1 MIRIMLNAYKYRLH
15 PTREQSEFFNKSFGC
30 VRFIYNWG
38 LQKRIEAYMKDKGRI
53 SYVQLCAM
61 LTDLKKEEQYS
72 WLREVSNEC
81 LQQALRN
88 LDAAFTR
95 FFREK
100 EGFPRFKSKSRSRQS
115 YKAILSVH
123 VDQERRRIK
132 LPKIGWVKYGNNRKF
147 EGDVRSVTVSVT
159 PSGKYHVS
167 VLVDD
172 GKEIPEK
179 LPVTFDTT
187 IGIDMGIK
195 DFAVCSNGDT
205 YENPRYLIKAEQR
218 LRTLQRRLSRKK
230 KGSNRRNRARMIL
243 ARQHE
248 KVANRRQD
256 YLHKISTKIVRENQA
271 IVVEDLNTK
280 GMMRNHRLSKA
291 IGACGWSTF
300 FKMLE
305 YKCERQ
311 GKTFIRIGRFDPSSK
326 TCSCGHVYRGLK
338 LSEREWVCPSCGSV
352 NDRDLLA
359 ACNIKRFGLQEQ
371 NLLFVNKPVAHGGL
385 DVEVPTMDDRQE
397 IDLKSSVP
405 VKRQYVQ
412 V

>member
-1 MIRIMLNAYKYRLH
+1 MLNAYKYRLH
-15 PTREQSEFFNKSFGC
+15 PTREQSRFFNKRFGC

-38 LQKRIEAYMKDKGRI
+38 LQKRIEAYAKDKGRI

-61 LTDLKKEEQYS
+61 LTDLKKEGKYS
-72 WLREVSNEC
+72 WLRDVSTEC
-81 LQQALRN
+81 LQQSLRN

-100 EGFPRFKSKSRSRQS
+100 KGFPRFKSKSRSRQS

-172 GKEIPEK
+172 GKELPEK

-205 YENPRYLIKAEQR
+205 YENPGHLIKAEQR
-218 LRTLQRRLSRKK
+218 LRTLQKRLSRKK

-243 ARQHE
+243 AIQHE

-280 GMMRNHRLSKA
+280 GMMKNHRLSKA

-326 TCSCGHVYRGLK
+326 MCSCGHVYRGLK
-338 LSEREWVCPSCGSV
+338 LSEREWVCPNCGSV

-371 NLLFVNKPVAHGGL
+371 NLLFVNKPVAHGGS

-405 VKRQYVQ
+405 VKRQYIKV
-412 V
+412 

>member
-1 MIRIMLNAYKYRLH
+1 MLNAYKYRLH

-38 LQKRIEAYMKDKGRI
+38 LQKRIEAYAKDKGRI

-61 LTDLKKEEQYS
+61 LTELKKEEQYS
-72 WLREVSNEC
+72 WLREVSTEC

-100 EGFPRFKSKSRSRQS
+100 KGFPRFKSKSRSRQS

-172 GKEIPEK
+172 GKELPEK

-218 LRTLQRRLSRKK
+218 LRTLQKRLSRKK

-280 GMMRNHRLSKA
+280 GMMKNHRLSKA

-326 TCSCGHVYRGLK
+326 MCSCGHVCRGLK
-338 LSEREWVCPSCGSV
+338 LPEREWVCPNCGSV

-371 NLLFVNKPVAHGGL
+371 NLLFVNKPVAHGGS

-405 VKRQYVQ
+405 VKRQYIKV
-412 V
+412 

>member
-1 MIRIMLNAYKYRLH
+1 MLNAYKYRLH

-53 SYVQLCAM
+53 SYVQLCSM
-61 LTDLKKEEQYS
+61 LTELKKEEQYS
-72 WLREVSNEC
+72 WLREVSTEC

-100 EGFPRFKSKSRSRQS
+100 KGFPRFKSKSRSRQS

-205 YENPRYLIKAEQR
+205 YENPGHLIKAEKR

-243 ARQHE
+243 AR
-248 KVANRRQD
+248 
-256 YLHKISTKIVRENQA
+256 
-271 IVVEDLNTK
+271 
-280 GMMRNHRLSKA
+280 
-291 IGACGWSTF
+291 
-300 FKMLE
+300 
-305 YKCERQ
+305 
-311 GKTFIRIGRFDPSSK
+311 
-326 TCSCGHVYRGLK
+326 
-338 LSEREWVCPSCGSV
+338 
-352 NDRDLLA
+352 
-359 ACNIKRFGLQEQ
+359 
-371 NLLFVNKPVAHGGL
+371 
-385 DVEVPTMDDRQE
+385 
-397 IDLKSSVP
+397 
-405 VKRQYVQ
+405 
-412 V
+412 

>member
-1 MIRIMLNAYKYRLH
+1 MLNAYKYRLH
-15 PTREQSEFFNKSFGC
+15 PTREQSRFFNKSFGC

-81 LQQALRN
+81 LQQSLRN
-88 LDAAFTR
+88 LDAAFSR

-100 EGFPRFKSKSRSRQS
+100 KGFPRFKSKSRSRQS

-147 EGDVRSVTVSVT
+147 EGNVRSVTVSVT

-205 YENPRYLIKAEQR
+205 YENPRHLIKAEQR

-243 ARQHE
+243 AIQHE

-271 IVVEDLNTK
+271 IVVEDLNIK

-338 LSEREWVCPSCGSV
+338 LSEREWVCPNCGSV

-371 NLLFVNKPVAHGGL
+371 NLLFNKKPLAQRGS

>member
-1 MIRIMLNAYKYRLH
+1 MLNAYKYRLH
-15 PTREQSEFFNKSFGC
+15 PTREQSGFFNKSFGC

-61 LTDLKKEEQYS
+61 LTELKKEEQYS

-81 LQQALRN
+81 LQQSLRN

-100 EGFPRFKSKSRSRQS
+100 KGFPRFKSKSRSRQS

-172 GKEIPEK
+172 GKEMPEK

-205 YENPRYLIKAEQR
+205 YENPRHLIKAEQR

-243 ARQHE
+243 AKQHE

-280 GMMRNHRLSKA
+280 GMMKNHRLSKA

-338 LSEREWVCPSCGSV
+338 LSEREWVCPNCGSV

-371 NLLFVNKPVAHGGL
+371 NLLFVNKPVAHGGS

-412 V
+412 I

>member
-1 MIRIMLNAYKYRLH
+1 MLNAYKYRLH

-280 GMMRNHRLSKA
+280 GMMRNHRLAKA

>member
-1 MIRIMLNAYKYRLH
+1 
-15 PTREQSEFFNKSFGC
+15 
-30 VRFIYNWG
+30 
-38 LQKRIEAYMKDKGRI
+38 MKDKGRI
-53 SYVQLCAM
+53 SYVQLCAL

-72 WLREVSNEC
+72 WLREVSTEC
-81 LQQALRN
+81 LQQSLRN

-100 EGFPRFKSKSRSRQS
+100 KGFPRFKSKSRSRQS

-205 YENPRYLIKAEQR
+205 YENPGHLIKAEQR
-218 LRTLQRRLSRKK
+218 LRTLQKRLSRKK

-243 ARQHE
+243 AIQHE

-300 FKMLE
+300 FNMLE

-326 TCSCGHVYRGLK
+326 MCSCGHVYRGLK
-338 LSEREWVCPSCGSV
+338 LSEREWVCPNCGSV

-371 NLLFVNKPVAHGGL
+371 NLLFNKKPLAQRGS

>member
-1 MIRIMLNAYKYRLH
+1 MLNAYKYRLH

-53 SYVQLCAM
+53 SYVQLCAL

-72 WLREVSNEC
+72 WLREVSTEC
-81 LQQALRN
+81 LQQSLRN

-100 EGFPRFKSKSRSRQS
+100 KGFPRFKSKSRSRQS

-172 GKEIPEK
+172 GKELPEK

-205 YENPRYLIKAEQR
+205 YENPRHLIKAEQR

-248 KVANRRQD
+248 NVVNRRQD

-326 TCSCGHVYRGLK
+326 MCSCRHVYRGLK
-338 LSEREWVCPSCGSV
+338 LSEREWVCPNCGSV

-371 NLLFVNKPVAHGGL
+371 NLLFNKKPLAQRGL

>member
-1 MIRIMLNAYKYRLH
+1 MLNAYKYRLH
-15 PTREQSEFFNKSFGC
+15 PTREQSGFFNKSFGC

-61 LTDLKKEEQYS
+61 LTELKKDEQYS
-72 WLREVSNEC
+72 WLRDVSNEC

-100 EGFPRFKSKSRSRQS
+100 KGFPRFKSKSRSRQS

-147 EGDVRSVTVSVT
+147 EGNVRSVTVSVT

-205 YENPRYLIKAEQR
+205 YENPRHLIKAEQR
-218 LRTLQRRLSRKK
+218 LRTLQKRLSRKK

-326 TCSCGHVYRGLK
+326 TCSCGHVYKGLK
-338 LSEREWVCPSCGSV
+338 LFEREWVCPNCGSV

-371 NLLFVNKPVAHGGL
+371 NLLFVNKPVAHGGS

-405 VKRQYVQ
+405 VKRQHVKA
-412 V
+412 

>member
-1 MIRIMLNAYKYRLH
+1 MLNAYKYRLH

>member
-1 MIRIMLNAYKYRLH
+1 MLNAYKYRLH
-15 PTREQSEFFNKSFGC
+15 PTREQSGFFNKSFGC

-61 LTDLKKEEQYS
+61 LTELKKDEQYS
-72 WLREVSNEC
+72 WLRDVSNEC

-100 EGFPRFKSKSRSRQS
+100 KGFPRFKSKSRSRQS

-147 EGDVRSVTVSVT
+147 EGNVRSVTVSVT

-205 YENPRYLIKAEQR
+205 YENPRHLIKAEQR
-218 LRTLQRRLSRKK
+218 LRTLQKRLSRKK

-243 ARQHE
+243 AIQHE

-271 IVVEDLNTK
+271 IVVEDLNIK

-326 TCSCGHVYRGLK
+326 TCSCGHVYKGLK
-338 LSEREWVCPSCGSV
+338 LFEREWVCPNCGSV
-352 NDRDLLA
+352 NDRDLIA

-371 NLLFVNKPVAHGGL
+371 NLLFVNKPVAHGGS

>member
-1 MIRIMLNAYKYRLH
+1 MLNAYKYRLH
-15 PTREQSEFFNKSFGC
+15 PTREQSGFFNKSFGC

-61 LTDLKKEEQYS
+61 LTELKKDEQYS
-72 WLREVSNEC
+72 WLRDVSNEC

-100 EGFPRFKSKSRSRQS
+100 KGFPRFKSKSRSRQS

-147 EGDVRSVTVSVT
+147 EGNVRSVTVSVT

-205 YENPRYLIKAEQR
+205 YENPRHLIKAEQR
-218 LRTLQRRLSRKK
+218 LRTLQKRLSRKK

-326 TCSCGHVYRGLK
+326 MCSCGHVHRGLK
-338 LSEREWVCPSCGSV
+338 LSEREWVCPNCGSV

-371 NLLFVNKPVAHGGL
+371 NLLFNKKPLAQRGS

-405 VKRQYVQ
+405 MKRQYVQ

>member
-1 MIRIMLNAYKYRLH
+1 MLNAYKYRLH
-15 PTREQSEFFNKSFGC
+15 PTREQSGFFNKSFGC

-61 LTDLKKEEQYS
+61 LTELKKDEQYS
-72 WLREVSNEC
+72 WLRDVSNEC

-100 EGFPRFKSKSRSRQS
+100 KGFPRFKSKSRSRQS

-147 EGDVRSVTVSVT
+147 EGNVRSVTVSVT

-205 YENPRYLIKAEQR
+205 YENPRHLIKAEQR
-218 LRTLQRRLSRKK
+218 LRTLQKRLSRKK

-326 TCSCGHVYRGLK
+326 MCSCGHVHRGLK
-338 LSEREWVCPSCGSV
+338 LSEREWVCPNCGSV

-371 NLLFVNKPVAHGGL
+371 NLLFNKKPLAQRGS

-405 VKRQYVQ
+405 VKRQHVKA
-412 V
+412 

>member
-1 MIRIMLNAYKYRLH
+1 MLNAYKYRLH
-15 PTREQSEFFNKSFGC
+15 PTREQSGFFNKSFGC

-61 LTDLKKEEQYS
+61 LTELKKDEQYS
-72 WLREVSNEC
+72 WLRDVSNEC

-100 EGFPRFKSKSRSRQS
+100 KGFPRFKSKSRSRQS

-147 EGDVRSVTVSVT
+147 EGNVRSVTVSVT

-205 YENPRYLIKAEQR
+205 YENPRHLIKAEQR
-218 LRTLQRRLSRKK
+218 LRTLQKRLSRKK

-326 TCSCGHVYRGLK
+326 TCSCGHVHRGLK
-338 LSEREWVCPSCGSV
+338 LSEREWVCPNCGSV

-371 NLLFVNKPVAHGGL
+371 NLLFNKKPLAQRGS

>member
-1 MIRIMLNAYKYRLH
+1 MLNAYKYRLH
-15 PTREQSEFFNKSFGC
+15 PTREQSKFFNKSFGC

-72 WLREVSNEC
+72 WLREVSTEC
-81 LQQALRN
+81 LQQSLRN

-95 FFREK
+95 FFRGK
-100 EGFPRFKSKSRSRQS
+100 KGFPRFKSKSRSRQS
-115 YKAILSVH
+115 YKAILFVH

-172 GKEIPEK
+172 GKELPEK

-205 YENPRYLIKAEQR
+205 YENPRHLIKAEQR
-218 LRTLQRRLSRKK
+218 LRNLQRRLSRKK

-243 ARQHE
+243 AIQHE

-271 IVVEDLNTK
+271 IVVEDLNIK
-280 GMMRNHRLSKA
+280 GMMKNHHLSKA

-338 LSEREWVCPSCGSV
+338 LSEREWVCPNCGSV

-371 NLLFVNKPVAHGGL
+371 NLLFVNKPVAHGGS

>member
-1 MIRIMLNAYKYRLH
+1 MLNAYKYRLH
-15 PTREQSEFFNKSFGC
+15 PTREQSGFFNKSFGC

-61 LTDLKKEEQYS
+61 LTELKKEEQYS
-72 WLREVSNEC
+72 WLRDVSNEC

-100 EGFPRFKSKSRSRQS
+100 KGFPRFKSKSRSRQS

-147 EGDVRSVTVSVT
+147 EGNVRSVTVSVT

-205 YENPRYLIKAEQR
+205 YENPRHLIKAEQR

-243 ARQHE
+243 AIQHE

-291 IGACGWSTF
+291 IGACGWYTF

-326 TCSCGHVYRGLK
+326 MCSCGHVYRGLK
-338 LSEREWVCPSCGSV
+338 LSEREWVCPNCGSV

-371 NLLFVNKPVAHGGL
+371 NLLFNKKPLAQRGS

>member
-1 MIRIMLNAYKYRLH
+1 MLNAYKYRLH
-15 PTREQSEFFNKSFGC
+15 PTREQSGFFNKSFGC

-61 LTDLKKEEQYS
+61 LTELKKDEQYS
-72 WLREVSNEC
+72 WLRDVSNEC

-100 EGFPRFKSKSRSRQS
+100 KGFPRFKSKSRSRQS

-147 EGDVRSVTVSVT
+147 EGNVRSVTVSVT

-205 YENPRYLIKAEQR
+205 YENPRHLIKAEQR
-218 LRTLQRRLSRKK
+218 LRTLQKRLSRKK

-326 TCSCGHVYRGLK
+326 MCSCGHVHRGLK
-338 LSEREWVCPSCGSV
+338 LFEREWVCPNCGSV

-371 NLLFVNKPVAHGGL
+371 NLLFVNKPVAHGGS

>member
-1 MIRIMLNAYKYRLH
+1 MLNAYKYRLH
-15 PTREQSEFFNKSFGC
+15 PTREQSGFFNKSFGC

-38 LQKRIEAYMKDKGRI
+38 LQKRIEAYAKDKGRI

-61 LTDLKKEEQYS
+61 LTELKKEEQYS
-72 WLREVSNEC
+72 WLRDVSNEC

-100 EGFPRFKSKSRSRQS
+100 KGFPRFKSKSRSRQS

-159 PSGKYHVS
+159 HSGKYYVS

-205 YENPRYLIKAEQR
+205 YENPRHLIKAEQR

-243 ARQHE
+243 AIQHE

-300 FKMLE
+300 FNMLE

-326 TCSCGHVYRGLK
+326 MCSCGHVYRGLK
-338 LSEREWVCPSCGSV
+338 RSEREWVCPNCGSV

-371 NLLFVNKPVAHGGL
+371 NLLFNKKPVAHGGS

-405 VKRQYVQ
+405 VKRQYIQ
-412 V
+412 M

>member
-1 MIRIMLNAYKYRLH
+1 
-15 PTREQSEFFNKSFGC
+15 
-30 VRFIYNWG
+30 
-38 LQKRIEAYMKDKGRI
+38 MKDKGRI

-61 LTDLKKEEQYS
+61 LTELKKDEQYS
-72 WLREVSNEC
+72 WLRDVSNEC

-100 EGFPRFKSKSRSRQS
+100 KGFPRFKSKSRSRQS

-147 EGDVRSVTVSVT
+147 EGNVRSVTVSVT

-205 YENPRYLIKAEQR
+205 YENPRHLIKAEQR
-218 LRTLQRRLSRKK
+218 LRTLQKRLSRKK

-326 TCSCGHVYRGLK
+326 TCSCGHVYKGLK
-338 LSEREWVCPSCGSV
+338 LFEREWVCPNCGSV

-371 NLLFVNKPVAHGGL
+371 NLLFVNKPVAHGGS

>member
-1 MIRIMLNAYKYRLH
+1 MLNAYKYRLH
-15 PTREQSEFFNKSFGC
+15 PTREQSGFFNKSFGC

-61 LTDLKKEEQYS
+61 LTELKKDEQYS
-72 WLREVSNEC
+72 WLRDVSNEC

-100 EGFPRFKSKSRSRQS
+100 KGFPRFKSKSRSRQS

-147 EGDVRSVTVSVT
+147 EGNVRSVTVSVT

-205 YENPRYLIKAEQR
+205 YENPRHLIKAEQR
-218 LRTLQRRLSRKK
+218 LRTLQKRLSRKK

-326 TCSCGHVYRGLK
+326 TCSCGHVYKGLK
-338 LSEREWVCPSCGSV
+338 LFEREWVCPNCGSV

-371 NLLFVNKPVAHGGL
+371 NLLFNKKPLAQRGS

-405 VKRQYVQ
+405 MKRQYVQ

>member
-1 MIRIMLNAYKYRLH
+1 MLNAYKYRLH
-15 PTREQSEFFNKSFGC
+15 PTREQSGFFNKSFGC

-61 LTDLKKEEQYS
+61 LTELKKDEQYS
-72 WLREVSNEC
+72 WLRDVSNEC

-100 EGFPRFKSKSRSRQS
+100 KGFPRFKSKSRSRQS

-147 EGDVRSVTVSVT
+147 EGNVRSVTVSVT

-205 YENPRYLIKAEQR
+205 YENPRHLIKAEQR

-243 ARQHE
+243 AIQHE

-271 IVVEDLNTK
+271 IVVEDLNIK

-300 FKMLE
+300 FNMLE

-326 TCSCGHVYRGLK
+326 TCSCGHVYKGLK
-338 LSEREWVCPSCGSV
+338 LFEREWVCPNCGSV
-352 NDRDLLA
+352 NDRDLIA

-371 NLLFVNKPVAHGGL
+371 NLLFVNKPVAHGGS

>member
-1 MIRIMLNAYKYRLH
+1 MLNAYKYRLH
-15 PTREQSEFFNKSFGC
+15 PTREQSGFFNKSFGC

-38 LQKRIEAYMKDKGRI
+38 LQKRIEAYAKDKGRI

-61 LTDLKKEEQYS
+61 LTELKKDEQYS
-72 WLREVSNEC
+72 WLRDVSNEC

-100 EGFPRFKSKSRSRQS
+100 KGFPRFKSKSRSRQS

-205 YENPRYLIKAEQR
+205 YENPRHLIKAEQR

-243 ARQHE
+243 AIQHE

-300 FKMLE
+300 FNMLE

-326 TCSCGHVYRGLK
+326 MCSCGHVYRGLK
-338 LSEREWVCPSCGSV
+338 LSGREWICPNCGSV

-371 NLLFVNKPVAHGGL
+371 NLLFNKKPVAHGGS

>member
-1 MIRIMLNAYKYRLH
+1 MLNAYKYRLH
-15 PTREQSEFFNKSFGC
+15 PTMEQSEFFNKSFGC

-61 LTDLKKEEQYS
+61 LTELKKEEQYS

-81 LQQALRN
+81 LQQSLRN

-100 EGFPRFKSKSRSRQS
+100 KGFPRFKSKNRSRQS

-132 LPKIGWVKYGNNRKF
+132 LPKVGWVKYGNNRKF

-187 IGIDMGIK
+187 IGVDMGIK

-205 YENPRYLIKAEQR
+205 YENPRHLIKAEQR

-280 GMMRNHRLSKA
+280 GMMKNHRLSKA

-326 TCSCGHVYRGLK
+326 MCSCGHVYRGLK
-338 LSEREWVCPSCGSV
+338 LSEREWVCPNCGSV

-371 NLLFVNKPVAHGGL
+371 NLLFVNKPVAHGGS

>member
-1 MIRIMLNAYKYRLH
+1 MLNAYKYRLH
-15 PTREQSEFFNKSFGC
+15 PTREQSGFFNKSFGC

-61 LTDLKKEEQYS
+61 LTELKKEEQYS

-81 LQQALRN
+81 LQQSLRN

-100 EGFPRFKSKSRSRQS
+100 KGFPRFKSKSRSRQS

-147 EGDVRSVTVSVT
+147 EGNVRSVTVSVT

-205 YENPRYLIKAEQR
+205 YENPRHLIKAEQR

-243 ARQHE
+243 AIQHE

-326 TCSCGHVYRGLK
+326 MCSCGHVYRGLK
-338 LSEREWVCPSCGSV
+338 LSEREWVCPNCGSV

-371 NLLFVNKPVAHGGL
+371 NLLFVNKPVAHGGS

>member
-1 MIRIMLNAYKYRLH
+1 MLNAYKYRLH
-15 PTREQSEFFNKSFGC
+15 PTREQSGFFNKSFGC

-61 LTDLKKEEQYS
+61 LTELKKDEQYS

-81 LQQALRN
+81 LQQSLRN

-100 EGFPRFKSKSRSRQS
+100 KGFPRFKSKSRSRQS

-147 EGDVRSVTVSVT
+147 EGNVRSVTVSVT

-205 YENPRYLIKAEQR
+205 YENPRHLIKAEQR

-243 ARQHE
+243 AIQHE

-326 TCSCGHVYRGLK
+326 MCSCGHVYRGLK
-338 LSEREWVCPSCGSV
+338 LSEREWVCPNCGSV

-371 NLLFVNKPVAHGGL
+371 NLLFVNKPVAHGGS

>member
-1 MIRIMLNAYKYRLH
+1 MLNAYKYRLH
-15 PTREQSEFFNKSFGC
+15 PTREQSGFFNKSFGC

-61 LTDLKKEEQYS
+61 LTELKKDEQYS
-72 WLREVSNEC
+72 WLRDVSNES

-100 EGFPRFKSKSRSRQS
+100 KGFPRFKSKSRSRQS

-147 EGDVRSVTVSVT
+147 EGNVRSVTVSVT

-205 YENPRYLIKAEQR
+205 YENPRHLIKAEQR
-218 LRTLQRRLSRKK
+218 LRTLQKRLSRKK

-326 TCSCGHVYRGLK
+326 MCSCGHVHRGLK
-338 LSEREWVCPSCGSV
+338 LSEREWVCPNCGSV

-371 NLLFVNKPVAHGGL
+371 NLLFVNKPVAHGGS

>member
-1 MIRIMLNAYKYRLH
+1 MLNAYKYRLH
-15 PTREQSEFFNKSFGC
+15 PTMEQSEFFNKSFGC

-38 LQKRIEAYMKDKGRI
+38 LQKRIEAYAKDKGRI

-72 WLREVSNEC
+72 WLKEVSNEC
-81 LQQALRN
+81 LQQSLRN

-100 EGFPRFKSKSRSRQS
+100 KGFPRFKSKSRSRQS

-179 LPVTFDTT
+179 LPVTLDTT

-195 DFAVCSNGDT
+195 YFAVCSNGDT
-205 YENPRYLIKAEQR
+205 YENPKHLIKAEQR

-243 ARQHE
+243 AIQHE

-326 TCSCGHVYRGLK
+326 MCSCGHVYRGLK
-338 LSEREWVCPSCGSV
+338 LSEREWVCPNCGSV

-371 NLLFVNKPVAHGGL
+371 NLLFVNKPVAHGGS

>member
-1 MIRIMLNAYKYRLH
+1 MLNAYKYRLH

-61 LTDLKKEEQYS
+61 LTELKKEEQYS
-72 WLREVSNEC
+72 WLIEVSNEC

-100 EGFPRFKSKSRSRQS
+100 KGFPRFKSKSRSRQS

-205 YENPRYLIKAEQR
+205 YENPRHLINAEQR

-300 FKMLE
+300 SRCLNTSA
-305 YKCERQ
+305 R
-311 GKTFIRIGRFDPSSK
+311 
-326 TCSCGHVYRGLK
+326 
-338 LSEREWVCPSCGSV
+338 
-352 NDRDLLA
+352 DR
-359 ACNIKRFGLQEQ
+359 
-371 NLLFVNKPVAHGGL
+371 
-385 DVEVPTMDDRQE
+385 
-397 IDLKSSVP
+397 
-405 VKRQYVQ
+405 VKRLSG
-412 V
+412 

>member
-1 MIRIMLNAYKYRLH
+1 MLNAYKYRLH
-15 PTREQSEFFNKSFGC
+15 PTREQSGFFNKSFGC

-38 LQKRIEAYMKDKGRI
+38 LQKRIEAYVKDKGRI

-61 LTDLKKEEQYS
+61 LTELKKDEQYS

-81 LQQALRN
+81 LQQSLRN

-100 EGFPRFKSKSRSRQS
+100 KGFPRFKSKSRSRQS

-147 EGDVRSVTVSVT
+147 EGNVRSVTVSVT

-205 YENPRYLIKAEQR
+205 YENPRHLIKAEQR

-243 ARQHE
+243 AIQHE

-280 GMMRNHRLSKA
+280 GMMKNHRLSKA

-326 TCSCGHVYRGLK
+326 MCSCGHVYRGLK
-338 LSEREWVCPSCGSV
+338 LSEREWVCPNCGSV

-371 NLLFVNKPVAHGGL
+371 NLLFVNKPVAHGGS

>member
-1 MIRIMLNAYKYRLH
+1 MLNAYKYRLH

-38 LQKRIEAYMKDKGRI
+38 LQKRIEAYAKDKGRI

-61 LTDLKKEEQYS
+61 LTELKKEEQYS
-72 WLREVSNEC
+72 WLREVSTEC

-100 EGFPRFKSKSRSRQS
+100 KGFPRFKSKSRSRQS

-172 GKEIPEK
+172 GKELPEK

-218 LRTLQRRLSRKK
+218 LRTLQKRLSRKK

-243 ARQHE
+243 AIQHE

-271 IVVEDLNTK
+271 IVVEDLNIK

-291 IGACGWSTF
+291 IGTCGWSTF

-326 TCSCGHVYRGLK
+326 MCSCGHVYRGLK
-338 LSEREWVCPSCGSV
+338 LSEREWVCPNCGSV

-371 NLLFVNKPVAHGGL
+371 NLLFVNKPVAHGGS

-405 VKRQYVQ
+405 VKRQYIKV
-412 V
+412 

>member
-1 MIRIMLNAYKYRLH
+1 MLNAYKYRLH
-15 PTREQSEFFNKSFGC
+15 PTREQSRFFNKSFGC

-38 LQKRIEAYMKDKGRI
+38 LQKRIDAYMKDKGRI

-61 LTDLKKEEQYS
+61 LTDLKKEGKYS
-72 WLREVSNEC
+72 WLRDVSTEC
-81 LQQALRN
+81 LQQSLRN

-100 EGFPRFKSKSRSRQS
+100 KGFPRFKSKSRSRQS

-159 PSGKYHVS
+159 PSGKYYVS

-205 YENPRYLIKAEQR
+205 YENPGHLIKAEQR
-218 LRTLQRRLSRKK
+218 LRTLQKRLSRKK

-243 ARQHE
+243 AIQHE

-280 GMMRNHRLSKA
+280 GMMKNHRLSKA

-326 TCSCGHVYRGLK
+326 MCSCGHVYRGLK
-338 LSEREWVCPSCGSV
+338 LSEREWVCPNCGSV

-371 NLLFVNKPVAHGGL
+371 NLLFVNKPVAHGGS

>member
-1 MIRIMLNAYKYRLH
+1 MLNAYKYRLH

-38 LQKRIEAYMKDKGRI
+38 LQKRIEAYAKDKGRI

-61 LTDLKKEEQYS
+61 LTELKKEEQYS
-72 WLREVSNEC
+72 WLREVSTEC

-100 EGFPRFKSKSRSRQS
+100 KGFPRFKSKSRSRQS

-172 GKEIPEK
+172 GKELPEK

-205 YENPRYLIKAEQR
+205 YENPRHLIKAEQR

-280 GMMRNHRLSKA
+280 GMMKNHRLSKA

-338 LSEREWVCPSCGSV
+338 LSEREWVCPNCGSV

-371 NLLFVNKPVAHGGL
+371 NLLFVNKPVAHGGS

>member
-1 MIRIMLNAYKYRLH
+1 MLNAYKYRLH

-38 LQKRIEAYMKDKGRI
+38 LQKRIEAYAKDKGRI

-61 LTDLKKEEQYS
+61 LTELKKEEQYS
-72 WLREVSNEC
+72 WLREVSTEC

-100 EGFPRFKSKSRSRQS
+100 KGFPRFKSKSRSRQS

-172 GKEIPEK
+172 GKELPEK

-205 YENPRYLIKAEQR
+205 YENPRHLIKAEQR

-243 ARQHE
+243 AIQHE

-326 TCSCGHVYRGLK
+326 MCSCGHVYRGLK
-338 LSEREWVCPSCGSV
+338 LSEREWVCPNCGSV

-371 NLLFVNKPVAHGGL
+371 NLLFVNKPVAHGGS

-405 VKRQYVQ
+405 VKRQYIKV
-412 V
+412 

>member
-1 MIRIMLNAYKYRLH
+1 MLNAYKYRLH
-15 PTREQSEFFNKSFGC
+15 PTREQSGFFNKSFGC

-61 LTDLKKEEQYS
+61 LTELKKDEQYS
-72 WLREVSNEC
+72 WLRDVSNEC

-100 EGFPRFKSKSRSRQS
+100 KGFPRFKSKSRSRQS

-147 EGDVRSVTVSVT
+147 EGNVRSVTVSVT

-205 YENPRYLIKAEQR
+205 YENPRHLIKAEQR
-218 LRTLQRRLSRKK
+218 LRTLQKRLSRKK

-326 TCSCGHVYRGLK
+326 MCSCGHVHRGLK
-338 LSEREWVCPSCGSV
+338 LSEREWVCPNCGSV

-371 NLLFVNKPVAHGGL
+371 NLLFVNKPVAHGGS

>member
-1 MIRIMLNAYKYRLH
+1 MLNAYKYRLH

-53 SYVQLCAM
+53 SYVQLCSM

-72 WLREVSNEC
+72 WLRDVSTEC
-81 LQQALRN
+81 LQQALMN

-100 EGFPRFKSKSRSRQS
+100 KGFPRFKSKSRSRQS

-205 YENPRYLIKAEQR
+205 YENPGHLIKAEKR

-230 KGSNRRNRARMIL
+230 KGSNRRNRAIMIL

-271 IVVEDLNTK
+271 IVVEDLNIK

-300 FKMLE
+300 FNMLE
-305 YKCERQ
+305 YKRERQ

-326 TCSCGHVYRGLK
+326 MCSCGHVYRGLK
-338 LSEREWVCPSCGSV
+338 LSEREWVCPNCGSV

-371 NLLFVNKPVAHGGL
+371 NLLFVNKPVAHGGS

-405 VKRQYVQ
+405 VKRQYVKE
-412 V
+412 

>member
-1 MIRIMLNAYKYRLH
+1 MLNAYKYRLH
-15 PTREQSEFFNKSFGC
+15 PTREQSGFFNKSFGC

-72 WLREVSNEC
+72 WLREVSTEC
-81 LQQALRN
+81 LQQSLRN

-100 EGFPRFKSKSRSRQS
+100 KGFPRFKSKSRSRQS

-205 YENPRYLIKAEQR
+205 YENPGHLIKAEQR
-218 LRTLQRRLSRKK
+218 LRNLQRRLSRKK

-243 ARQHE
+243 AIQHE

-280 GMMRNHRLSKA
+280 GMMKNHRLSKA

-300 FKMLE
+300 FNMLE

-338 LSEREWVCPSCGSV
+338 LSEREWVCPNCGSV

-371 NLLFVNKPVAHGGL
+371 NLLFVNKPVAHGGS